1 MKFLKENYDYEEIE
15 YEFDLE
21 RPVGVPDYWSGD
33 QRYETEHV
41 YHTYKVSVER
51 VKEFLINHILK
62 DMPDDQV
69 EDYVEQNYDDLYEK
83 HLEEIAKYFEDDA
96 EMDAYQN
103 G

>member
-1 MKFLKENYDYEEIE
+1 MRFLIENYDYEELE

-41 YHTYKVSVER
+41 YYTYRCPKYKIEEYLMD
-51 VKEFLINHILK
+51 KFLQDI
-62 DMPDDQV
+62 PDDQID
-69 EDYVEQNYDDLYEK
+69 EYLEEHYDDLV
-83 HLEEIAKYFEDDA
+83 EEHMEDILRYFEDDA

-103 G
+103 A